1 MSWFYDLFAIPI
13 KICHK
18 QTKFSKIWFLFSTR
32 CHHNDTMIFLILGA
46 VQICLQHDIDI
57 PRRIRNLL
65 EFSGTKSSKTSVHL
79 DSFLLH
85 LKNYFDFCIERFF
98 YVCNYHH
105 VYLFIF
111 CKKIKYIISI
121 NIVDEMTSFFSL
133 CNGPNLGNR
142 LYISLYIFVA
152 V

>member
-1 MSWFYDLFAIPI
+1 
-13 KICHK
+13 
-18 QTKFSKIWFLFSTR
+18 
-32 CHHNDTMIFLILGA
+32 MIFLILGA

-142 LYISLYIFVA
+142 LYISLYFRGSVEEIPLRYGINVSCVSSCRFYILRS
-152 V
+152 